1 MQVQLAQLDRIPG
14 FCRIYRIPLRP
25 KSRSSCLHPVIL
37 SKNLQLLNI
46 CKANL
51 SIFVEILAI
60 ILDFLLKLYYAAKCS
75 RNEHS
80 ASGPAPA
87 FLLSLNAA
95 LPTQKPLTTPY
106 QRVAAAVERKG
117 ANFSPSKSVAR
128 LKYKSGMSLLAALIS
143 LFILILDFIVS
154 YLNNS
159 NQGFEIWQKLQSLV
173 LAMLA

>member
-1 MQVQLAQLDRIPG
+1 M
-14 FCRIYRIPLRP
+14 
-25 KSRSSCLHPVIL
+25 
-37 SKNLQLLNI
+37 
-46 CKANL
+46 
-51 SIFVEILAI
+51 
-60 ILDFLLKLYYAAKCS
+60 KLYYAAKCS

-87 FLLSLNAA
+87 FFAIIERHLAFY
-95 LPTQKPLTTPY
+95 KPLTTRY